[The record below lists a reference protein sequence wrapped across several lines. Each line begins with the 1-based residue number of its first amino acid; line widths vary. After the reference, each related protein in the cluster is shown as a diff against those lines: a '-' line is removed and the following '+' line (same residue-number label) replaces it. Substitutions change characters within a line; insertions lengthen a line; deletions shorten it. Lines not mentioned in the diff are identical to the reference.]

1 VRTGRYGVMGQSIA
15 IVLYLIFCILAGL
28 CGTHR
33 RMGFFGTFLL
43 SLVVTPVVVL
53 LVLILTAPS
62 RRDEGDRPQSN

>member
-1 VRTGRYGVMGQSIA
+1 MGQSIA

-28 CGTHR
+28 CGSHR

-62 RRDEGDRPQSN
+62 RRDERDRPQGN

>member
-1 VRTGRYGVMGQSIA
+1 MGQSIA
-15 IVLYLIFCILAGL
+15 IVLYLIFCVLAGL

-62 RRDEGDRPQSN
+62 RRDERDRPQSN

>member
-1 VRTGRYGVMGQSIA
+1 MGQSIA

-28 CGTHR
+28 CGSHR

-43 SLVVTPVVVL
+43 SLVITPVVVL

-62 RRDEGDRPQSN
+62 RRDEGDRSQSN